1 VFATR
6 WIIKWATLLGDHI
19 GGSPAAD
26 FSLERKKTVTGSPDY
41 ARRADFVLM
50 IAMLVVA
57 GVALLAVF
65 G

>member
-1 VFATR
+1 M
-6 WIIKWATLLGDHI
+6 
-19 GGSPAAD
+19 
-26 FSLERKKTVTGSPDY
+26 TGTPDY

-57 GVALLAVF
+57 AVALLAVF